1 MLKVTQYDNG
11 DIVMVE
17 PEGAL
22 READFD
28 SLDAV
33 IDPIIAAKGKLK
45 GFLIHAESFPGWDS
59 FGAFLSHRRFWQ
71 EHHAEIGKVALAT
84 DSPLGSLAEMLTKV
98 VGLRVRHFPYR
109 ELEEAR
115 AWLVVAEPS

>member
-1 MLKVTQYDNG
+1 MLKVTRYDSG

-22 READFD
+22 QESDFD

-33 IDPIIAAKGKLK
+33 IDPIIAAKGTLK
-45 GFLIHAESFPGWDS
+45 GLLIHAESFPGWDS

-71 EHHAEIGKVALAT
+71 QHQAKIGKVALAT
-84 DSPLGSLAEMLTKV
+84 DSPLGYLAEMLTRV
-98 VGLRVRHFPYR
+98 VGLRVRHFLYR
-109 ELEEAR
+109 DLEEAR
-115 AWLVVAEPS
+115 AWLETAEPS

>member
-1 MLKVTQYDNG
+1 MLEVTRYDND

-22 READFD
+22 GEADFD

-45 GFLIHAESFPGWDS
+45 GLLIHAEAFPGWDS

-71 EHHAEIGKVALAT
+71 DHHAKIGKVALAT
-84 DSPLGSLAEMLTKV
+84 DSPLGYLAEMLTKYIGV
-98 VGLRVRHFPYR
+98 RVRHFPYR
-109 ELEEAR
+109 DLEEAR
-115 AWLVVAEPS
+115 AWLETAEPS